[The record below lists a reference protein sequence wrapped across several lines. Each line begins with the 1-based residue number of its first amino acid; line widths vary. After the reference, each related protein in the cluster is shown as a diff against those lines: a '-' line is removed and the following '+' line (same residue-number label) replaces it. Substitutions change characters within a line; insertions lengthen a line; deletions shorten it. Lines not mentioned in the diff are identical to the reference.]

1 MHFSFPVLF
10 LDIGGTNVRAAFVSS
25 PGARLTQ
32 PLHFRTTDYPS
43 LEAAIAAIVSLQN
56 MKPKS
61 VIACAAGPV
70 AGDRVKLTNSDWS
83 IDGTRAAAE
92 LDLEQGLLLNDFEAQ
107 AFSLPALAS
116 AAYQV
121 IGEQIDGRDNPQ
133 LVLGPGTGLGAAVL
147 NQIERR
153 YFVSTSEAGHV
164 NFGPFEADEVVIW
177 PYLERMASQRISA
190 ETILSGPGL
199 LRLHRARLAARGKP
213 VPEIDAS
220 MLVADAHDQPDGEAA
235 ESLRLFWRLMARFAG
250 DLALAFNS
258 TGGVTLA
265 GGILPKIIKFVD
277 EFDFRRC
284 FENKAPFQEFMK
296 EIPTRVITLPDSV
309 LNGMVE
315 IAANPHLFA
324 IDYEHRVWRA
334 FESRQ
339 MSSNA

>member
-1 MHFSFPVLF
+1 
-10 LDIGGTNVRAAFVSS
+10 
-25 PGARLTQ
+25 
-32 PLHFRTTDYPS
+32 
-43 LEAAIAAIVSLQN
+43 
-56 MKPKS
+56 
-61 VIACAAGPV
+61 
-70 AGDRVKLTNSDWS
+70 
-83 IDGTRAAAE
+83 
-92 LDLEQGLLLNDFEAQ
+92 
-107 AFSLPALAS
+107 
-116 AAYQV
+116 
-121 IGEQIDGRDNPQ
+121 
-133 LVLGPGTGLGAAVL
+133 
-147 NQIERR
+147 
-153 YFVSTSEAGHV
+153 
-164 NFGPFEADEVVIW
+164 
-177 PYLERMASQRISA
+177 
-190 ETILSGPGL
+190 
-199 LRLHRARLAARGKP
+199 
-213 VPEIDAS
+213 
-220 MLVADAHDQPDGEAA
+220 
-235 ESLRLFWRLMARFAG
+235 MARFAG